1 MTTPTVTVELG
12 FPVTGVRQTIG
23 VAHDSITWS
32 DVTAKVKAAAGLT
45 CSRGQAEVGASATA
59 GQLSITFDNSA
70 GDFTPGKSGTW
81 GTVTTQ
87 MPVRITATSGVTDY
101 PVWTGFVTD
110 WAWEVE
116 AGAVVA
122 TLAASDVIAAA
133 AKAALQPWMS
143 GTVMSQ
149 SDGLVDYW
157 PLTMVGFSS
166 VAPLYRSTFANAMSN
181 RAALVED
188 NATQKWL
195 DSVHPVESDLSPD
208 VGEYAAAVTSEF
220 PATSKGPWLIATAS
234 TADREDIAVSLW
246 VRPLS
251 ISSGAGGLLEVI
263 ARTAA
268 TSKVVVGIGHTSTGA
283 ITIEEDSVTATF
295 GGAGTLADGTW
306 AHIYVE
312 RDYSA
317 TGTFTVRYKVWVN
330 GVALSKTAG
339 GGSVSS
345 VAPAAWQIR
354 VGYAVGTS
362 STCQIGHVATWST
375 LDSTRAA
382 VLCDR
387 GTSEPSAATRM
398 ARLSSLTGI
407 TTAMATWLSADPTAD
422 TAISAQTSEGKS
434 LLTLAQELADAEG
447 GQLIATTEGRL
458 HLRAAHSM
466 VAPADPALT
475 LSAETDVLSVDGAFG
490 IDDTDAASQATV
502 TQKPSDVAWT
512 RRRSDPGLESVSRDV
527 WTTNGHQ
534 AEAIA
539 DALVRTDPDAPKAP
553 SLTVSME
560 HLTRLGYDD
569 DLLGL
574 DLGDMV
580 RVTDL
585 PSSAPAGS
593 VDVIVESIEHSISAA
608 GWTVTLA
615 TSTPQPGWLL
625 GDADRGQLGET
636 TILHL

>member
-116 AGAVVA
+116 AGAVIA
-122 TLAASDVIAAA
+122 TLTASDVIAAA
-133 AKAALQPWMS
+133 AKASLQPWMS

-157 PLTMVGFSS
+157 PLTMTGFSS
-166 VAPLYRSTFANAMSN
+166 VAPLYRSTFANAMAN

-188 NATQKWL
+188 NATNDTL

-208 VGEYAAAVTSEF
+208 VGEYAAAITSEN

-234 TADREDIAVSLW
+234 TTDREDIAVSLW

-251 ISSGAGGLLEVI
+251 IDSGAGGLLEVI
-263 ARTAA
+263 GRTAA
-268 TSKVVVGIGHTSTGA
+268 TSNVVVGIGHTSTGA
-283 ITIEEDSVTATF
+283 ITIEEDSVTATY
-295 GGAGTLADGTW
+295 GNAGTLADGTW

-345 VAPAAWQIR
+345 VAPATWQIR
-354 VGYAVGTS
+354 VGYAGGTS
-362 STCQIGHVATWST
+362 STCQIGHVATWSV

-407 TTAMATWLSADPTAD
+407 ATAMATWISADSTAD

-434 LLTLAQELADAEG
+434 LLALAQELADAEA

-458 HLRAAHSM
+458 HLRAAVSM

-475 LSAETDVLSVDGAFG
+475 VSAETDVLSVDGAFG
-490 IDDTDAASQATV
+490 IDDTDSASQATV

-512 RRRSDPGLESVSRDV
+512 RSRSDPGLESVSRDV

-534 AEAIA
+534 AEAIS

-553 SLTVSME
+553 SLTLSME

-580 RVTDL
+580 RITDL
-585 PSSAPAGS
+585 PSSAPAAS
-593 VDVIVESIEHSISAA
+593 VDVIVDSIEHSISAA